1 MYNEQVGS
9 IHAGAMSAPPKNL
22 NESLTLQCGVTLKN
36 RLVKAAMTENLADE
50 HSRAT
55 ARHCALYAAW
65 ADGGSGP
72 GLLITMG
79 PSLVRCHIAAMAAA
93 GTICA
98 LLRKRHHAQLCVPVA
113 LHEMLARTARRAAE
127 RPDPKFLSMHG
138 GAPD

>member
-36 RLVKAAMTENLADE
+36 RLVKTAMTENLADE

-65 ADGGSGP
+65 ADGGRP
-72 GLLITMG
+72 
-79 PSLVRCHIAAMAAA
+79 
-93 GTICA
+93 
-98 LLRKRHHAQLCVPVA
+98 VPIFV
-113 LHEMLARTARRAAE
+113 LH
-127 RPDPKFLSMHG
+127 
-138 GAPD
+138 GAD